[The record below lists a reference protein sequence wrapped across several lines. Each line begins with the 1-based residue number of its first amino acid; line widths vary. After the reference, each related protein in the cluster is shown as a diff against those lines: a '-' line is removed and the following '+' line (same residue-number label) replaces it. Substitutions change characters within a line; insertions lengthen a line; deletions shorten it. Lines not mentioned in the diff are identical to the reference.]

1 MEICSVVGAGWEAE
15 DEIVPVH
22 PPNPTNAKA
31 KSMLKR
37 IPEDDQRN
45 LSLFLEN
52 SDSGLLMTRGLFASP
67 LLQLDFGKRE
77 GNLFPG
83 TVDRQSLC
91 RNSEKE
97 R

>member
-15 DEIVPVH
+15 DEIVPAQ
-22 PPNPTNAKA
+22 PPNPTSTKA

-52 SDSGLLMTRGLFASP
+52 SDSGLLMTRGLSASP
-67 LLQLDFGKRE
+67 LLQLDF
-77 GNLFPG
+77 
-83 TVDRQSLC
+83 
-91 RNSEKE
+91 
-97 R
+97 